1 MKSNYTFLTLFL
13 FIFSCENYEKT
24 TVKTFQEPKYAL
36 VLHGGAGYITPENLS
51 EEKQKSYKNALDS
64 AVSIGENILKN
75 NGAALD
81 AVVETI
87 SYLENNPL
95 FNAGRGAVF
104 THEGKNEL
112 DASIMLGSN
121 KNAGAVGGVT
131 KVKNPIKAAK
141 AVMLQSPHVMLVGKG
156 ADQFSLEHNLDTVS
170 QEYFY
175 TERSWQALQNRLQK
189 EQTAALE
196 DQNPDWKYGTVG
208 CVALDYKGN
217 IVAGTSTGGMTNKR
231 WNRIGDS
238 PIIGAATYADNHTC
252 GVSATGHGEYF
263 IRYAVAHD
271 IAAQME
277 YAQKSLE
284 ESAQNTINNKLVK
297 AKGDGGIVALDKNG
311 NISMVFNTPGMFR
324 AYAKPNEKK
333 ILMFQ

>member
-1 MKSNYTFLTLFL
+1 
-13 FIFSCENYEKT
+13 
-24 TVKTFQEPKYAL
+24 
-36 VLHGGAGYITPENLS
+36 
-51 EEKQKSYKNALDS
+51 
-64 AVSIGENILKN
+64 
-75 NGAALD
+75 

-112 DASIMLGSN
+112 DASIMHGSD

-131 KVKNPIKAAK
+131 IVKNPIKAAK

-156 ADQFSLEHNLDTVS
+156 ANLFAKEQKLDTVS
-170 QEYFY
+170 PKYFY

-189 EQTAALE
+189 EQTATLE
-196 DQNPDWKYGTVG
+196 DQSPDWKYGTVG
-208 CVALDYKGN
+208 CVALDYKGD

-238 PIIGAATYADNHTC
+238 PIIGAATYADNNTC

-284 ESAQNTINNKLVK
+284 ESAQNTINDKLVK
-297 AKGDGGIVALDKNG
+297 AKGDGGIIALDKSG

-324 AYAKPNEKK
+324 AYV
-333 ILMFQ
+333 